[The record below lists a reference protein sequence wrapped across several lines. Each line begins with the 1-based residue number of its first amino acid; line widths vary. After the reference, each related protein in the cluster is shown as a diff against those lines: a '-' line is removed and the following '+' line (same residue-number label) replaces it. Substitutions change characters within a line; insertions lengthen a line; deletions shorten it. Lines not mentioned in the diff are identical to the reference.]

1 MEKLDA
7 LVKSVEAHIQAVE
20 AHAKV
25 SWDAWLKLLHDVGA
39 DMPKFLAAA
48 SLIKAVAAELAK
60 GQMPAPQEVAQL
72 GADAALVAQLVD
84 DLKAV
89 I

>member
-1 MEKLDA
+1 MGKLDA
-7 LVKSVEAHIQAVE
+7 LVKSVEAHTAAAE

-25 SWDAWLKLLHDVGA
+25 SWSAWLKLFQDVGA

-48 SLIKAVAAELAK
+48 SLIKAVAEELGK
-60 GQMPAPQEVAQL
+60 GQMPTPQEVAQF
-72 GADAALVAQLVD
+72 GTDAALVVQLVD
-84 DLKAV
+84 DLKAA

>member
-7 LVKSVEAHIQAVE
+7 LVKSVEAHMAAAE

-25 SWDAWLKLLHDVGA
+25 NWNAWLKLFHDVGA

-48 SLIKAVAAELAK
+48 SLIKAVAEELAK
-60 GQMPAPQEVAQL
+60 GQMPTPQEVAQF